1 MRHSL
6 VIDVKRGR
14 RGYRKKFGGLTT
26 FNRRVRSRERTVL
39 VNRILFS
46 GGKSP
51 VVATLFLALY
61 FCQPVTASAANRAP
75 SISGSPATTAYV
87 GKTYSFRPAASDP
100 DGNKLTY
107 KVARK
112 PGWAAFSSSTGNLS
126 GTPSSS
132 QIGSYT
138 NIVIS
143 VGDGIVT
150 KSLPAFSIK
159 VVQATSTSSP
169 VTVSW
174 ARPTQNVDG
183 TQLSNLAGY
192 RIHYGKVSGR
202 YDYSVPIGSPNI
214 TSATIENLA
223 PARWYFAVTAVASSG
238 TQSDYSAQLSKLVL

>member
-1 MRHSL
+1 
-6 VIDVKRGR
+6 
-14 RGYRKKFGGLTT
+14 
-26 FNRRVRSRERTVL
+26 

-51 VVATLFLALY
+51 VVATLFMAFC
-61 FCQPVTASAANRAP
+61 FCQPLIAAAANRAP
-75 SISGSPATTAYV
+75 SISGAPATTAYV
-87 GKTYSFRPAASDP
+87 GKTYSFGPTASDP

-107 KVARK
+107 KIAKK
-112 PGWAAFSSSTGNLS
+112 PGWATFSSATGTLS

-132 QIGSYT
+132 QVGTYS

-143 VGDGIVT
+143 VTDGIAT

-159 VVQATSTSSP
+159 VVQATSTSAP
-169 VTVSW
+169 VTLSW

-183 TQLSNLAGY
+183 TQLNNLAGY
-192 RIHYGKVSGR
+192 RIHYGKVSGQ

-223 PARWYFAVTAVASSG
+223 PARWYFAVTAVATSG
-238 TQSDYSAQLSKLVL
+238 TQSDFSAQLSKVVL

>member
-1 MRHSL
+1 
-6 VIDVKRGR
+6 
-14 RGYRKKFGGLTT
+14 
-26 FNRRVRSRERTVL
+26 
-39 VNRILFS
+39 VNRFLFS
-46 GGKSP
+46 GRKSQ
-51 VVATLFLALY
+51 VVATLFVALY

-87 GKTYSFRPAASDP
+87 GKSYSFRPTASDP
-100 DGNKLTY
+100 DGNKLTF
-107 KVARK
+107 KIARK
-112 PGWAAFSSSTGNLS
+112 PGWATFSSSTGTLS
-126 GTPSSS
+126 GTPAASHV
-132 QIGSYT
+132 GSYS

-143 VGDGIVT
+143 VSDGIVT

-169 VTVSW
+169 VTLSW

-192 RIHYGKVSGR
+192 RIHYGKVSGQ
-202 YDYSVPIGSPNI
+202 YDYSVSVGSASI
-214 TSATIENLA
+214 TSATIENLE